1 MRKYYKVREVAE
13 MFAMSPKKV
22 REHCH
27 AKGQR
32 FAFQLVENGN
42 ILIDLQKYEEFLV
55 KVRAVEHRRRIR

>member
-1 MRKYYKVREVAE
+1 MERKFYKVSEVAE

-32 FAFQLVENGN
+32 FAFQPVENGN
-42 ILIDLQKYEEFLV
+42 ILIDPKKYEDFL
-55 KVRAVEHRRRIR
+55 KVRTAESKRRIR

>member
-1 MRKYYKVREVAE
+1 

-32 FAFQLVENGN
+32 FAFQPVENGN
-42 ILIDLQKYEEFLV
+42 ILIDLKKYEEFL
-55 KVRAVEHRRRIR
+55 KVRTAEHLRRIR

>member
-1 MRKYYKVREVAE
+1 MERKYYKVREVAE

-32 FAFQLVENGN
+32 FAFQPVENGI
-42 ILIDLQKYEEFLV
+42 ILIDLKKYEEFLQ
-55 KVRAVEHRRRIR
+55 VRTAEHLRRIR